1 VKRLALIAAV
11 AVTASA
17 CGGGGASSL
26 YTKAATVACLA
37 KKGVRAQPVPSAS
50 DFVASTAT
58 GGAFRAVVP
67 KNQVTVS
74 FGDTSVDADNIEQA
88 YHTFRAKNVGISD
101 ILRRQG
107 NAIMLWRMH
116 PQDADIA
123 TITDCL
129 KS

>member
-1 VKRLALIAAV
+1 VKRLVLIAVV

-17 CGGGGASSL
+17 CGGSGSPAL
-26 YTKAATVACLA
+26 YTKAATVACFA
-37 KKGVRAQPVPSAS
+37 KKGVLTQPVPSAS

-58 GGAFRAVVP
+58 GGAFRVDVS
-67 KNQVTVS
+67 NNLVTVS
-74 FGDTSVDADNIEQA
+74 FGATNVDADNIEQA
-88 YHTFRAKNVGISD
+88 YHTFRAKNVGIGD

-107 NAIMLWRMH
+107 NAIMLWHVH